1 MKNAKKIMSLLL
13 VLVLSIGCLFTN
25 VYADTYK
32 AIISTDGTIIE
43 TDEMLLDGTI
53 ATFTRETKTS
63 GATVVTIVQD
73 GKYYVETGML
83 DYNELKDRVS
93 EIRKVDTT
101 GGMTRAQEHINNCYH
116 VTIATNEI
124 TVTREEGAVSAAAM
138 AAILGSAFTANPS
151 ILYKLALAAYRK
163 FSKSDIAYVEV
174 TEEVNEVYFKAD
186 GVYYTHCYHDNVIC
200 YDAYD
205 HRVDSYSTKYQ
216 SVGG

>member
-1 MKNAKKIMSLLL
+1 MKSARKIMSLLL
-13 VLVLSIGCLFTN
+13 AIVLSMGCLFTN

-32 AIISTDGTIIE
+32 ATISA
-43 TDEMLLDGTI
+43 DGTI
-53 ATFTRETKTS
+53 ATFMRETKSS
-63 GATVVTIVQD
+63 GATVVTVVQN
-73 GKYYVETGML
+73 GKHYVETGML
-83 DYNELKDRVS
+83 DYNELKDRIS
-93 EIRKVDTT
+93 GIEKADTT

-116 VTIATNEI
+116 VTLATNYA
-124 TVTREEGAVSAAAM
+124 TVTREEGAASAAAM

-151 ILYKLALAAYRK
+151 ILFKLATAAYRK
-163 FSKSDIAYVEV
+163 FSKSNVAYVEV

-186 GVYYTHCYHDNVIC
+186 GVYYTHCYHDNVVC